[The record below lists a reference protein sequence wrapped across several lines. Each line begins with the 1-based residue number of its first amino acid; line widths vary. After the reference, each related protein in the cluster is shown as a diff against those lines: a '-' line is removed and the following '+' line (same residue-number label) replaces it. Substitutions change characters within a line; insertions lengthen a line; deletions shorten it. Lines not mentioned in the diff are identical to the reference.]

1 MVIII
6 IKMTFRSPFFVFGL
20 IILFSSCKILQPSMT
35 NVLENGDYILN
46 SSDSILRKVYL
57 SNQNEDLVLSIYNS
71 DSTEIHLMNASNHFL
86 KTITLNQKNL
96 FDIDLITTPV
106 KFRPGQSMMQPQ
118 LNSSLNASVYIGL
131 RNNYNLISYK
141 KGYNKYQRYIS
152 SYGLS
157 YGLFAG
163 LSNTSMNPWVTK
175 EHISKEY
182 DGVVFS
188 KGVSGIIGL
197 NKFTIG
203 LSIGIDNLLDP
214 NKKYWIY
221 EGKPWVGIS
230 FGLNV
235 N

>member
-1 MVIII
+1 
-6 IKMTFRSPFFVFGL
+6 MTFRSPFFVFGL

>member
-1 MVIII
+1 
-6 IKMTFRSPFFVFGL
+6 MTNLTPFFVFGL

-35 NVLENGDYILN
+35 NVLENGDYVLSNTDSN
-46 SSDSILRKVYL
+46 SKKVYL
-57 SNQNEDLVLSIYNS
+57 NNHNEDLVISSYES
-71 DSTEIHLMNASNHFL
+71 DSTELHLSNESNNFL
-86 KTITLNQKNL
+86 RTIFLNQKNL
-96 FDIDLITTPV
+96 LDIDLITTPV
-106 KFRPGQSMMQPQ
+106 KFRPVQSMMQPQ
-118 LNSSLNASVYIGL
+118 LNSSLNASIYIGL

-163 LSNTSMNPWVTK
+163 LSNTSMNPWVTN
-175 EHISKEY
+175 ENISKEY
-182 DGVVFS
+182 DGVVFT

-221 EGKPWVGIS
+221 EGKPWAGVS
-230 FGLNV
+230 FGLNI

>member
-1 MVIII
+1 MNS
-6 IKMTFRSPFFVFGL
+6 RSSFFLFGL
-20 IILFSSCKILQPSMT
+20 ILLFSSCKILKPSLNT
-35 NVLENGDYILN
+35 VLENGDYILN
-46 SSDSILRKVYL
+46 SPDSILRKVYL
-57 SNQNEDLVLSIYNS
+57 SNQNEDLVLSSYNS

-106 KFRPGQSMMQPQ
+106 KFRPGQSMIEPQ
-118 LNSSLNASVYIGL
+118 LNSSLNASVYIGI

-141 KGYNKYQRYIS
+141 KAYKKYERYIS
-152 SYGLS
+152 SYGIS

-163 LSNTSMNPWVTK
+163 LSNTSMNPWVTN

-182 DGVVFS
+182 DGLVFT
-188 KGVSGIIGL
+188 KGVSSILGL
-197 NKFTIG
+197 NKFTLG
-203 LSIGIDNLLDP
+203 LSLGIDNLLDP

>member
-1 MVIII
+1 MTKRYTFILFCSII
-6 IKMTFRSPFFVFGL
+6 F
-20 IILFSSCKILQPSMT
+20 FSSCKILQPSMK
-35 NVLENGDYILN
+35 NVLENGNYEFSNTD
-46 SSDSILRKVYL
+46 SSTKKVYL
-57 SNQNEDLVLSIYNS
+57 NNRNEDLVLSSYDI
-71 DSTEIHLMNASNHFL
+71 DSTELHLLNESNYFL
-86 KTITLNQKNL
+86 KTISLNQKNL
-96 FDIDLITTPV
+96 LDIDLITTPV
-106 KFRPGQSMMQPQ
+106 KFRTGQSMMQPQ
-118 LNSSLNASVYIGL
+118 LNSSLNASIYIGL

-163 LSNTSMNPWVTK
+163 LSNTSMNPWVTN

-182 DGVVFS
+182 DGVVFT

-221 EGKPWVGIS
+221 EGKPWAGVS
-230 FGLNV
+230 FGLNI